1 MTSPNLIVPTFLI
14 LVACSGCVRGAEAN
28 EALQGTLAARQARL
42 EQVLTGPDTVS
53 PETPVLRWILPD
65 RLAELSGLTLTTD
78 QRLFTHGDEFG
89 KVYEIDYRRG
99 VIVKEFS
106 LGPPLVMDDFEAI
119 AAVGDTLFMLTDRGV
134 LYRFAEGADGDGV
147 PYSMIDTGLGATC
160 QFEGMAF
167 DSSASRL
174 VLACKNVEDGGRN
187 DTTMF
192 FLWPL
197 DRDSASVGQPLESIR
212 VSSAAIIGTLGWPKV
227 EPSDITVDPRS
238 GNYVVVASGQKGIF
252 EITPTGEVVYSRQLP
267 TAHAQPEG
275 LAITRDNL
283 LLISDEAN
291 TGPAVLTA
299 YRRK

>member
-1 MTSPNLIVPTFLI
+1 MMPRNLVVPICLI
-14 LVACSGCVRGAEAN
+14 LVTGLGCVRGAEADK
-28 EALQGTLAARQARL
+28 ALQATLAARQARL
-42 EQVLTGPDTVS
+42 EQALSGPDTLQ
-53 PETPVLRWILPD
+53 PDTPVLRWVLPD
-65 RLAELSGLTLTTD
+65 HLAELSGLTLTND

-119 AAVGDTLFMLTDRGV
+119 AAVGDSLFMLTDRGV
-134 LYRFAEGADGDGV
+134 LYRFAEGADGQGV
-147 PYSMIDTGLGATC
+147 SYSMIDTGLGATC

-167 DSSASRL
+167 DSTANRL

-187 DTTMF
+187 DTTVF
-192 FLWPL
+192 FLWPR
-197 DRDSASVGQPLESIR
+197 DRDSSSAGQPLESIR
-212 VSSAAIIGTLGWPKV
+212 VASAAIIGSLGWPKV

-238 GNYVVVASGQKGIF
+238 GNYVVIASGQRGIF
-252 EITPTGEVVYSRQLP
+252 EITPTGEVIHSRQLP

-283 LLISDEAN
+283 MLISDEAN